1 MMMHSIDN
9 LAQRGIAYVP
19 FPLGGFNS
27 FQSATLDG
35 VADSLGAT
43 PTQVALAWLLLPS
56 PNILLIPG
64 TSSVQHLRANLQ
76 AATLTLPSDTLAK
89 LDALGTKSEQKLRR
103 KFNMRVFVTG
113 ATGFIGSAIVRELI
127 DAGHQ
132 VLGLAR
138 SDASAKSLAAAG
150 ADVHRGSLDDLE
162 SLRSG
167 ATAAD
172 GVIHTAYIHDFS
184 KYKENCQIDR
194 RAIEA
199 LGSALVGSD
208 RSLIFTSVTALVG
221 QGRVATE
228 DMPVSN
234 ASSLPRASSE
244 ETAGSAAMREVRVS
258 VIRLPPSVHG
268 DGDHALVPVLINIA
282 REKSVSAYIDDGL
295 NRWPAVHRLD
305 AARLFRLALEKNAA
319 RACYHGVADEGVPF
333 REVAEVIGRR
343 LNVPVVSKSLDE
355 ASNHFGWFAPFA
367 ALDNPTSSERTRTLL
382 GWKPR
387 EPGLISDLEHGRYF
401 DA

>member
-1 MMMHSIDN
+1 
-9 LAQRGIAYVP
+9 
-19 FPLGGFNS
+19 
-27 FQSATLDG
+27 
-35 VADSLGAT
+35 
-43 PTQVALAWLLLPS
+43 
-56 PNILLIPG
+56 
-64 TSSVQHLRANLQ
+64 
-76 AATLTLPSDTLAK
+76 
-89 LDALGTKSEQKLRR
+89 
-103 KFNMRVFVTG
+103 MRVFVTG
-113 ATGFIGSAIVRELI
+113 ATGFIGSAIVLELI

-150 ADVHRGSLDDLE
+150 ANVHRGSVDDLE

-172 GVIHTAYIHDFS
+172 GVIHTAYIQDFS
-184 KYKENCQIDR
+184 NYKENCEIDR

-208 RSLIFTSVTALVG
+208 RPLIVTSVTALVG
-221 QGRVATE
+221 EGRLATE

-234 ASSLPRASSE
+234 ASLLPRASSE
-244 ETAGSAAMREVRVS
+244 DAAGSAAMRGVHVS
-258 VIRLPPSVHG
+258 IVRLPPSVHG
-268 DGDHALVPVLINIA
+268 DGDHGLVPALINIT
-282 REKSVSAYIDDGL
+282 REKKLSAYIGDGL

-305 AARLFRLALEKNAA
+305 ASRLFRLALEKNATI
-319 RACYHGVADEGVPF
+319 ACYHGVADQGVPF
-333 REVAEVIGRR
+333 RQIAEVIGRD
-343 LNVPVVSKSLDE
+343 LNVPVVSRSLDE

-382 GWKPR
+382 GWKPK

>member
-1 MMMHSIDN
+1 MNN

-19 FPLGGFNS
+19 FLPLGGFTP

-43 PTQVALAWLLLPS
+43 PTQVALAWMLLRS

-76 AATLTLPSDTLAK
+76 AATLTLPPNSRPLARSQNK
-89 LDALGTKSEQKLRR
+89 NLRR

-184 KYKENCQIDR
+184 KYKENCEIDR

-244 ETAGSAAMREVRVS
+244 EAAGSAAMREVRVS

-268 DGDHALVPVLINIA
+268 DGDHGLVPVLINIA
-282 REKSVSAYIDDGL
+282 REKSVSACIDDGL

-382 GWKPR
+382 GWKPK